1 MLRLY
6 PNDKDIIESRKIN
19 LDIYNKNEKRIS
31 EIKEKINIFKTNLEE
46 KSKKEEK
53 KDDNKNIN
61 DKNIIKKENDED
73 ILKELEL

>member
-53 KDDNKNIN
+53 KDDNKNTN